1 MTKKNDTA
9 TEFSSA
15 SLSPAVAEAFKKN
28 PHLSYEELEEM
39 EMKVARGEDLES
51 VSTPPELPANPDI
64 ETVEFDTPIIRGTLT
79 ISEVNIN
86 KPKTGALRGLSL
98 SDLLKVDVDT
108 VIKLV
113 PRVSTP
119 PLTEHEVAALDPA
132 DFLSI
137 STAVVGFFASK
148 DQRKKTRL
156 EAETAKAEASLTA

>member
-1 MTKKNDTA
+1 MSKDT
-9 TEFSSA
+9 S
-15 SLSPAVAEAFKKN
+15 AEAI
-28 PHLSYEELEEM
+28 EEL
-39 EMKVARGEDLES
+39 KKKDDAT
-51 VSTPPELPANPDI
+51 TPPALPANPDI
-64 ETVEFDTPIIRGTLT
+64 ETVEFDTPIIRGKLT

-108 VIKLV
+108 IIKLV

-148 DQRKKTRL
+148 DQRKKARQ
-156 EAETAKAEASLTA
+156 EAETAKAEASPTA

>member
-1 MTKKNDTA
+1 MSKKEAVEAIATSSVAPVENSQTDTA
-9 TEFSSA
+9 TP
-15 SLSPAVAEAFKKN
+15 PA
-28 PHLSYEELEEM
+28 
-39 EMKVARGEDLES
+39 
-51 VSTPPELPANPDI
+51 LPVNPDI
-64 ETVEFDTPIIRGTLT
+64 ETVEFDTPIIRGNLT

-98 SDLLKVDVDT
+98 ADLLKVDVDT

-119 PLTEHEVAALDPA
+119 PLTENEVAALDPA
-132 DFLSI
+132 DFLSV

-156 EAETAKAEASLTA
+156 EAETAKAEASPTA

>member
-1 MTKKNDTA
+1 MSKDTSA
-9 TEFSSA
+9 T
-15 SLSPAVAEAFKKN
+15 VI
-28 PHLSYEELEEM
+28 EEL
-39 EMKVARGEDLES
+39 KQKDAI
-51 VSTPPELPANPDI
+51 TPPPMPTNPDI
-64 ETVEFDTPIIRGTLT
+64 ETVEFDNPIQRGDLT
-79 ISEVNIN
+79 ISQVNIK

-98 SDLLKVDVDT
+98 ADLLKVDVDT

-148 DQRKKTRL
+148 EQRAKARQK
-156 EAETAKAEASLTA
+156 AEDDKAEASLTA